1 MKQAVVL
8 LIAILAGT
16 SLWGQ
21 TRHDSDST
29 KVEAERPA
37 SDAHSFMELFS
48 KLERD
53 LALAAQK
60 QDRDFLDV
68 TVAPEFVQRD
78 ATDLAHL
85 IPRTEWIQ
93 NSLRDYTLDPLSIHS
108 LVIRAFLGSAI
119 VSFAQ
124 RPKSGQASD
133 HGANYYFVVDV
144 WAPNHG
150 KWQLTSRFLSPV
162 SAGPERGHP

>member
-8 LIAILAGT
+8 LIALLAVT
-16 SLWGQ
+16 ALRGQ
-21 TRHDSDST
+21 TRHDSDSM
-29 KVEAERPA
+29 KPEPERPA

-53 LALAAQK
+53 VALAAQK
-60 QDRDFLDV
+60 RDHDFLEV

-78 ATDLAHL
+78 ATDPDYL
-85 IPRTEWIQ
+85 IGRTQWIQ
-93 NSLRDYTLDPLSIHS
+93 NSLRDYNLDPLSIHS
-108 LVIRAFLGSAI
+108 LVIRAFLGTAI

-124 RPKSGQASD
+124 RPKASPAAD
-133 HGANYYFVVDV
+133 HSANYYFVVDV

-162 SAGPERGHP
+162 SVGPETGHP

>member
-8 LIAILAGT
+8 LIALLVVT
-16 SLWGQ
+16 SLRAQ

-29 KVEAERPA
+29 KPEAERPA

-53 LALAAQK
+53 VALAAQK
-60 QDRDFLDV
+60 QDRDFLDL
-68 TVAPEFVQRD
+68 TVAPEFVERD
-78 ATDLAHL
+78 ATDPDHL
-85 IPRTEWIQ
+85 IPRTDWIP
-93 NSLRDYTLDPLSIHS
+93 NSLRDYNLDPLSIHS
-108 LVIRAFLGSAI
+108 LVIRAFLGTAI

-124 RPKSGQASD
+124 RPKASQAAD
-133 HGANYYFVVDV
+133 HSANYYFVVDV

-162 SAGPERGHP
+162 PVGPERGHP

>member
-1 MKQAVVL
+1 
-8 LIAILAGT
+8 
-16 SLWGQ
+16 
-21 TRHDSDST
+21 
-29 KVEAERPA
+29 
-37 SDAHSFMELFS
+37 MELFT

-53 LALAAQK
+53 VALAAQK
-60 QDRDFLDV
+60 QDHDFLDV

-78 ATDLAHL
+78 AIDPDRL

-93 NSLRDYTLDPLSIHS
+93 NNLRDYNLDPLSIHS
-108 LVIRAFLGSAI
+108 LVIRAFLGTAI

-124 RPKSGQASD
+124 RPKSSQPAD
-133 HGANYYFVVDV
+133 HSANYYFVVDV

-162 SAGPERGHP
+162 SVGSERGHP